1 MSTIPSK
8 AEMNPHSTIDGRDDN
23 DYAVYAPLEALA
35 KLNCRIKELNAAIE
49 GNAVETAYD
58 ASNARFHD
66 EIIECRMQQVA
77 LQKVLLA
84 QHMSLRNALSS
95 RGEPSSVSSLST
107 VAALANLASATVA
120 LAEAYACGF
129 YLEQSSGHL
138 KSAMRIAEVDIP
150 VFIESEGDIAV
161 VEALNERIQA
171 DVAGCQGYACYQAL
185 IARQREQLDDEE
197 ECWSDGLAVMQQ
209 EVLSLLDA
217 ALNQTRRGYGD
228 KDLRCARLHDLIA
241 KIHASRMQNNEDAG
255 INEESLE
262 AAKEHY
268 EEAKAIRAN
277 RLGEHSRAVLE
288 SSVGIAQAEMLA
300 GREQEAVK
308 IMVETLQ
315 SVEETVMEASASEIE
330 PWFFIDN
337 VLRLSH
343 WTASSDDTPT
353 NDLATQMLVKAHTL
367 ATKNYKASDRRVV
380 DVTRDLALRA
390 VKSGEYTK
398 ARQYLADILEVERQ
412 VHGQYSAP
420 VCRTFN
426 ALASVLIALEHM
438 EDASAVLSK

>member
-8 AEMNPHSTIDGRDDN
+8 AEMNPHSTIDGRGDN
-23 DYAVYAPLEALA
+23 DYAVYAPLEALS

-49 GNAVETAYD
+49 SNAAEAAYD

-107 VAALANLASATVA
+107 VAVLANLASARVA

-150 VFIESEGDIAV
+150 AFIESEGDIAV

-197 ECWSDGLAVMQQ
+197 ECWSDGLNIMQQ

-217 ALNQTRRGYGD
+217 ALNQTRRGYGE
-228 KDLRCARLHDLIA
+228 KDHRCARLHELMA
-241 KIHASRMQNNEDAG
+241 KIYVSRMQNNKDAG
-255 INEESLE
+255 LNEESLE
-262 AAKEHY
+262 LAKEHY
-268 EEAKAIRAN
+268 EQAKAIRAN
-277 RLGEHSRAVLE
+277 RLGGHSRPVLE

-300 GREQEAVK
+300 
-308 IMVETLQ
+308 
-315 SVEETVMEASASEIE
+315 
-330 PWFFIDN
+330 
-337 VLRLSH
+337 
-343 WTASSDDTPT
+343 
-353 NDLATQMLVKAHTL
+353 
-367 ATKNYKASDRRVV
+367 
-380 DVTRDLALRA
+380 
-390 VKSGEYTK
+390 
-398 ARQYLADILEVERQ
+398 
-412 VHGQYSAP
+412 
-420 VCRTFN
+420 
-426 ALASVLIALEHM
+426 
-438 EDASAVLSK
+438 